1 MDIYSA
7 ITLGADWLVYVNLPT
22 TAPVPTHLIDS
33 KTTNKVLPVSRM
45 KSYASFCHHA
55 LFPHSFCRSA
65 SIQLAAS
72 LTML

>member
-7 ITLGADWLVYVNLPT
+7 ITLGADGLVYVTLPT
-22 TAPVPTHLIDS
+22 TAPVPPHLIDS
-33 KTTNKVLPVSRM
+33 KKTNNMLPASRM

-55 LFPHSFCRSA
+55 LFPHPLCGSA

-72 LTML
+72 PTML